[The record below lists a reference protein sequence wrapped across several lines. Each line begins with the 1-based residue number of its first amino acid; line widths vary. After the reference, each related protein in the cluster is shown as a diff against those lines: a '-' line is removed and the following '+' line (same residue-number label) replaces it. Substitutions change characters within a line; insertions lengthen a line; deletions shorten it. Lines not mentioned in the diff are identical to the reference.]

1 MNKHWEICKIVAIYA
16 LFGSCWIYFSDTAL
30 SWLVHDPEIMT
41 RLAIFKGLLYIIT
54 TSVLLFFLIARLDSK
69 IKQSMSAR
77 RESEERLRLLVKNSS
92 DCLVIFNADGCQRYV
107 SPAAERISG
116 YPVDE
121 LTGRSLNF
129 LIHPDDLPQ
138 VTAAWQEAVDH
149 PERTVTI
156 QYRHIHKT
164 REWVY
169 FEAVAQSFLD
179 EPAIT
184 GIIASVRDITEHKKA
199 DEENQRLQLQLT
211 QAQKME
217 TVGRLAGGVAHDF
230 NNMLGVILGYAEMA
244 QDRLGPAHPVFAD
257 LREIS
262 KAAGRSADLTR
273 QLLAFAR
280 KQTVAPK
287 ILDLNETV
295 GGMINML
302 KRLIGEN
309 IELAWLPGPNRWLIK
324 MDPTQ
329 IDQILANLCINARD
343 AIGDTGKVT
352 IETRTV
358 AIDDTY
364 CTLHSDCHPCDYV
377 VLVVSDNGCGMTPEM
392 ISHLFEPFYT
402 TKEIGQGTGLG
413 LATVYGI
420 VKQNQGFI
428 NVYSE
433 PGHGSSFKIY
443 LPRHV
448 AGVEQSIKSDAVQ
461 PDARGDETIL
471 LVEDE
476 PMILNMT
483 VTMLEL
489 QGYTVLPAGSA
500 GEAIRLAG
508 VHTEDIHLLMTDVVM
523 PEMNGR
529 ELAKQ
534 ILALHPDIRLVFMS
548 GYTSNVIAHHG
559 VLDEGVQFIQKPFT
573 KKELAAKI
581 REVLDQNP
589 Q

>member
-1 MNKHWEICKIVAIYA
+1 MSKHWEICKIVIIYA
-16 LFGSCWIYFSDTAL
+16 LFGSAWIYFSDTAL
-30 SWLVHDPEIMT
+30 SWLVHDPAIMT
-41 RLAIFKGLLYIIT
+41 KLAIFKGLLYIIT
-54 TSVLLFFLIARLDSK
+54 TSVLLYFLIARLDSK
-69 IKQSMSAR
+69 IKQSISALR
-77 RESEERLRLLVKNSS
+77 ASEERLRLLVKNSS
-92 DCLVIFNADGCQRYV
+92 DCLVIFNADGRQRYA

-116 YPVDE
+116 YPVEE
-121 LTGRSLNF
+121 LIGKSLDL
-129 LIHPDDLPQ
+129 LIHPDDLPL
-138 VTAAWQEAVDH
+138 VTDAWQEAVDH
-149 PERTVTI
+149 PERTVTV
-156 QYRHIHKT
+156 QFRHIHKT

-169 FEAVAQSFLD
+169 FEAVSQSFLD
-179 EPAIT
+179 EPAIN

-230 NNMLGVILGYAEMA
+230 NNMLSVILGYAEMT
-244 QDRLGPAHPVFAD
+244 QDRLGPDHPVFAD
-257 LREIS
+257 LREIG

-287 ILDLNETV
+287 VLDLNETV
-295 GGMINML
+295 GGMLKML

-309 IELAWLPGPNRWLIK
+309 IELAWLPGPSPWLIK

-329 IDQILANLCINARD
+329 IDQVLANLCINARD

-352 IETRTV
+352 IETTTV
-358 AIDDTY
+358 AIDDAD
-364 CTLHSDCHPCDYV
+364 CTLHSDCYPGEYV
-377 VLVVSDNGCGMTPEM
+377 VLVVSDSGCGMPPET

-402 TKEIGQGTGLG
+402 TKEIGRGTGLG

-420 VKQNQGFI
+420 VKQNHGFI

-433 PGHGSSFKIY
+433 PNKGSSFKIY
-443 LPRHV
+443 LPRHI
-448 AGVEQSIKSDAVQ
+448 AGDELSIKSDALLQ
-461 PDARGDETIL
+461 DARGNETIL

-476 PMILNMT
+476 PAILKMT
-483 VTMLEL
+483 MTMLSL
-489 QGYTVLPAGSA
+489 QGYTVLPAATA

-508 VHTEDIHLLMTDVVM
+508 EYAGKIHLLMTDVIM

-534 ILALHPDIRLVFMS
+534 VVGLHPDLKLIFMS

-559 VLDEGVQFIQKPFT
+559 VLDEGVNFIQKPFT

-581 REVLDQNP
+581 REVFDGNP